1 MKRAVTVYAEVTPNP
16 STMKFVTDL
25 MLVNGGETVEF
36 LSKAETKNHS
46 LMAESLFDFPF
57 VKSIF
62 IANNF
67 ITVTKTE
74 MIEWD
79 LVVRELRDF
88 IKNWIE
94 EKDAIVEKIP
104 VPKERIAND
113 SKSKNETASS
123 EAPKLESEI
132 DRTIYN
138 LLEEY
143 VKPAVESD
151 GGAIDY
157 KSFDEVTGTVSV
169 ILRGSC
175 SGCPSSTATLKG
187 GIETLLKSYLPE
199 VQEVVAIEG

>member
-16 STMKFVTDL
+16 ATMKFVTDL
-25 MLVNGGETVEF
+25 MLLNGGETAEF

-46 LMAESLFDFPF
+46 LMAEALFDFPF

-94 EKDAIVEKIP
+94 EKDAIVENIP
-104 VPKERIAND
+104 SKKEKAIND
-113 SKSKNETASS
+113 TKSINVSS
-123 EAPKLESEI
+123 NAEAPKLESEI